1 MDYTVIETKPATLT
15 WTYKVTA
22 DSPEEAQ
29 ALVENGEVESDDFDS
44 QADED
49 AEYSYEVKE
58 DTEK

>member
-29 ALVENGEVESDDFDS
+29 ALVENGEVVSDDFDFE
-44 QADED
+44 ADEGS
-49 AEYSYEVKE
+49 ESSFEVKE
-58 DTEK
+58 DTGK